1 MATWTANADGKTARL
16 EGATYTVRQL
26 SELLQV
32 SERHIHRMR
41 AGKQIP
47 GEVRFGVAVRFV
59 RTIIDRWLSE
69 GGGYWQSP
77 K

>member
-1 MATWTANADGKTARL
+1 MATWTANADGKTARM

-41 AGKQIP
+41 ANKEIP
-47 GEVRFGVAVRFV
+47 GEVRYGVAVRFV
-59 RTIIDRWLSE
+59 RSTIHRWLEE
-69 GGGYWQSP
+69 GGGS
-77 K
+77 